1 MVVPKTLLILCHF
14 VSIIEFC
21 KKISC
26 LNLLITWMTFVL
38 LDVMHAFK
46 TFHIKFMPKAQWSY
60 LDSASISKENTFLWY
75 LKDTMGD
82 EVRCCEV
89 MSCVIVFWM
98 FVGDC
103 EIIPWNRGYTRSISI
118 WQNVLIFLLP
128 KWCYLVFQ
136 YFGKYSLWSHKFISS
151 MWHFKIK
158 R

>member
-1 MVVPKTLLILCHF
+1 MLGIHST
-14 VSIIEFC
+14 
-21 KKISC
+21 
-26 LNLLITWMTFVL
+26 
-38 LDVMHAFK
+38 
-46 TFHIKFMPKAQWSY
+46 KFMPKAQWSY

-151 MWHFKIK
+151 MWHFEILCKTTRLSNI
-158 R
+158 RWARFSFLMWDIL